1 MGNIAKAVRVVAA
14 ADVAEVVGPQEQHLL
29 PCITRDTCG
38 AEGISAAM
46 VNMAPG
52 KVARAHYHARS
63 ETIVF
68 CVTGRAVT
76 LIGPE
81 LEPYVH
87 GPGEFL
93 YIPEGVVHVA
103 VNLSDTEGLVAVDV
117 RTDPLFSDDLVL
129 TPEFDA
135 AAVEIAARLRQE
147 LARV

>member
-1 MGNIAKAVRVVAA
+1 M
-14 ADVAEVVGPQEQHLL
+14 L

-38 AEGISAAM
+38 ADGISAAI

-52 KVARAHYHARS
+52 KVARAHYHAHS
-63 ETIVF
+63 ETIVY

-87 GPGEFL
+87 GPGELL

-103 VNLSDTEGLVAVDV
+103 VNLSDTEGVVALDI
-117 RTDPLFSDDLVL
+117 RTDPLFSHDLVL

-135 AAVEIAARLRQE
+135 AAVEVAARLRQE